1 MFYIRSWKFVAAHKK
16 IKRKFVHRLV
26 TRIRVL
32 KLQATFHKWK
42 DFVRN
47 NAIEDAHANEV
58 AFYKRQQSLTAQ
70 VAR

>member
-1 MFYIRSWKFVAAHKK
+1 
-16 IKRKFVHRLV
+16 V

-47 NAIEDAHANEV
+47 NAIEDAYANEV